1 MTNFCITTLQY
12 DVNKELTKINEW
24 MRLNKLSLNYNKS
37 NDMLIKITS
46 SEDLI
51 NSKITIDHHKIE
63 QVSQIKYLRITF

>member
-37 NDMLIKITS
+37 NDMLIKITI
-46 SEDLI
+46 SEDLV
-51 NSKITIDHHKIE
+51 NS
-63 QVSQIKYLRITF
+63 